1 MIISVIPS
9 SVLRHGGFHSHVA
22 TPRAGCFIIEI
33 PLKIG
38 WVYLEYSYFRK
49 PPYGRFWCMLRY
61 LLATNLKQPQAMFAS
76 PSLLAICLPLPAIPR
91 ALTFTT
97 FTIITICYTLLQ
109 NWHSKKKSKQY
120 IMNISMIVNSLTTTR
135 HLTGNHNQNQI
146 EVADHALHQCAQ
158 PWHAGRDG
166 VKYGDIHERNW
177 SFQGKVIDTWWENV
191 GFSSLLDFLL
201 TKG

>member
-1 MIISVIPS
+1 MV
-9 SVLRHGGFHSHVA
+9 VFHSHVA

-33 PLKIG
+33 PLKIW

-61 LLATNLKQPQAMFAS
+61 LLATNLKQPRAMFAS
-76 PSLLAICLPLPAIPR
+76 PSPLAICLPLPEIPR
-91 ALTFTT
+91 TLTFTS

-120 IMNISMIVNSLTTTR
+120 IMNISMIVNSLTITR

-158 PWHAGRDG
+158 PWHAG
-166 VKYGDIHERNW
+166 ERW
-177 SFQGKVIDTWWENV
+177 CQIWRHPRTKLKFSRESHRYMMRKCWIFQFAE
-191 GFSSLLDFLL
+191 FFF
-201 TKG
+201 